1 MNNQDFAQ
9 ILFITVFFLFLLSI
23 VFFLFVH
30 YIRKKIIQKE
40 IEKSALELQFK
51 EELISSIISAQTK
64 ERKKIARD
72 LHDEISSNLTAL
84 LLSLHSLKQQSNID
98 DQNTTV
104 IDNLIN
110 INKKTLQQVRN
121 FSHSLIASNLRDFDL
136 NKMLQE
142 VVNNY
147 NNSGSI
153 HIECN
158 CQNEINSLNE
168 EQQLHVFRIIIEL
181 VTNSVKH
188 GNSSQIKVNIFR
200 EKEHV
205 NFFYQDNG
213 KGIPAT
219 HKLNPG
225 IGMMNIK
232 TRLKHL
238 NADYEISTEKNNGF
252 NFNFRF
258 MEN

>member
-1 MNNQDFAQ
+1 MTDQDFAQ
-9 ILFITVFFLFLLSI
+9 ILFIIVLFLFLLSI
-23 VFFLFVH
+23 AFFLFVH
-30 YIRKKIIQKE
+30 YIRKKIVKKE

-84 LLSLHSLKQQSNID
+84 LLSLHSLKQQNNDYEENS
-98 DQNTTV
+98 TV
-104 IDNLIN
+104 IDNLIG
-110 INKKTLQQVRN
+110 INKKTLQQVRS

-147 NNSGSI
+147 NNSGAI

-158 CQNEINSLNE
+158 CQDEINSLNE

-188 GNSSQIKVNIFR
+188 GNSSKIDVQIFR
-200 EKEHV
+200 KNQHV
-205 NFFYQDNG
+205 NFFYKDNG
-213 KGIPAT
+213 KGISSSQ
-219 HKLNPG
+219 KSNSG

-232 TRLKHL
+232 NRLKHL
-238 NADYEISTEKNNGF
+238 NADYEISSEKNKGF
-252 NFNFRF
+252 NFHFRF